1 MYTLRTRKT
10 AAGGQLRA
18 AERLPVRYI
27 IAHCGK
33 KFKGITGIFMDSS
46 NLDFIYNPIREK
58 MKENITFIMFSTYI
72 EKLKP
77 VELDGRCI
85 VLETV
90 SENFAEFIT
99 STLAE
104 KMRDA
109 IIKADVGVTDFR
121 LVVKGNKEYK
131 SVSAPE
137 AQPYC
142 PPNNLN
148 KRFTFDTF
156 VAGNNQFV
164 VEAAKDVASDP
175 AGAYNP
181 LFIYGGT
188 GLGKT
193 HLIQAIANKI
203 ISEKPHLKVIYATCE
218 QFVNEII
225 DTMFTAK
232 GPDARERGNRLRQ
245 HYRSADVLIIDDIQF
260 IANKKAVQEE
270 FFHTFNELISRGK
283 QIVITSDQ
291 PPKELTAL
299 EERLRTRFSGGLVF
313 DVLPP
318 NYETKIAILKQKAFE
333 KKSIVPDE
341 VLAFL
346 AQDSGDDVRT
356 LEGRLTKVIF
366 AARLHEVPI
375 SVSLARSALNE
386 AVSESGNGEITAAN
400 IINAVTGFYGVSRDD
415 LVGKCKKKDLVLPRQ
430 VCCYL
435 MCELLS
441 LPLMS
446 IGKELGNRNHTTILY
461 SRNKVEE
468 MMAVSDKMAK
478 EIDDIKNIILKK

>member
-1 MYTLRTRKT
+1 MADT
-10 AAGGQLRA
+10 
-18 AERLPVRYI
+18 
-27 IAHCGK
+27 
-33 KFKGITGIFMDSS
+33 S
-46 NLDFIYNPIREK
+46 NLDFIYQPIKEK
-58 MKENITFIMFSTYI
+58 MRETITHITFLTYI
-72 EKLKP
+72 DKLVP
-77 VELDGRCI
+77 VEIDGRYI
-85 VLETV
+85 VLETLT
-90 SENFAEFIT
+90 ENFAQYIT
-99 STLAE
+99 GNLAE

-109 IIKADVGVTDFR
+109 IIKANVGISDFR
-121 LVVKGNKEYK
+121 LVVKGSRDYAYETSHEEPAYT
-131 SVSAPE
+131 
-137 AQPYC
+137 

-148 KRFTFDTF
+148 KRFTFDSF
-156 VAGNNQFV
+156 VAGNNLFAF
-164 VEAAKDVASDP
+164 EAAKNVAEDP
-175 AGAYNP
+175 AGVYNP

-203 ISEKPHLKVIYATCE
+203 IAEKPQLKVVYATCE

-225 DTMFTAK
+225 DTMFASK
-232 GPDARERGNRLRQ
+232 GPDARERSNKLRQ

-313 DVLPP
+313 DVMPP
-318 NYETKIAILKQKAFE
+318 NLETKIAILKKKSFE
-333 KKSIVPDE
+333 KKCIVPDD
-341 VLAFL
+341 VLTFL

-366 AARLHEVPI
+366 ASKLHEAPI
-375 SVSLARSALNE
+375 TVSLARSALNE
-386 AVSESGNGEITAAN
+386 AVSEGGAEEITPAN
-400 IINAVTGFYGVSRDD
+400 IINAVTGFYKVTKSE
-415 LVGKCKKKDLVLPRQ
+415 LIGKCKKKELVLPRQ

-446 IGKELGNRNHTTILY
+446 IGKELGDRNHTTILY
-461 SRNKVEE
+461 SRDKVEG

-478 EIDDIKNIILKK
+478 DIDDIKNIILKK